1 MFVEFR
7 PLCSFDF
14 PRLVHLLSRVALL
27 AWEDNGEAEAER
39 ATLTTCAR
47 LAPIVLLLHSFL
59 KKDLEKVRGMM
70 SCP

>member
-39 ATLTTCAR
+39 ATLNTCAR
-47 LAPIVLLLHSFL
+47 PIAPIVLLLHSFF
-59 KKDLEKVRGMM
+59 KKKIWRKFGE
-70 SCP
+70 